1 MSVIVDVIQD
11 ESNRLSE
18 LISFFDRK
26 IADLPKGSI
35 SRKPRRG
42 HLYCY
47 LAYWSG
53 GGAKFK
59 YIGRDGS
66 DKVEEVAQMIQKR
79 RKYESKRKNS
89 KKNLAEV
96 QKLLRAAGR

>member
-11 ESNRLSE
+11 ESDRLSE
-18 LISFFDRK
+18 LISFYDRK

-35 SRKPRRG
+35 SKKPRRG

-47 LAYWSG
+47 LAYWVDG
-53 GGAKFK
+53 GVKFK

-66 DKVEEVAQMIQKR
+66 DKVVEVARMIEKR